1 MHGATPPKLAARR
14 SPLSTGEAA
23 ALVGCH
29 PTTILRAI
37 QEGELRAF
45 RLGPNGDHRIRAK
58 DLQSWKQPA
67 HRHEETTHATL

>member
-1 MHGATPPKLAARR
+1 MTVVRR

-29 PTTILRAI
+29 PTTVLRAI

-45 RLGPNGDHRIRAK
+45 RLGPNGDHRIRA
-58 DLQSWKQPA
+58 DAL
-67 HRHEETTHATL
+67 EEWLRPTAEEEAR